1 MSRNCVQKS
10 LEIIHEELFW
20 KNLETETNTE
30 LTLCLVSVTVTRWK
44 DREIDQKKMRHL
56 DHLHYYVYGLNLLLA
71 SVLNICKAFKFKSLK
86 ILLMVI
92 SFSSY
97 TVPVWSQPRL
107 WSLEVRSSFW
117 LQSVLHFASFLRS
130 WATCISP
137 ELERMWLTMKFTGWF
152 MNRWIR
158 SPYLVLGPVLSSV
171 DQGTMKALRELLF
184 QWAELANKHRA
195 IWICLLISNK
205 GEHHQTVKI
214 VEIWGNVRE

>member
-1 MSRNCVQKS
+1 MSGNCVQKS

-44 DREIDQKKMRHL
+44 DREVDQKQMRHL

-71 SVLNICKAFKFKSLK
+71 WVLNICKAFKFKSLK

-92 SFSSY
+92 RFSSY
-97 TVPVWSQPRL
+97 TVPVWSQPSL

-130 WATCISP
+130 WAACISP
-137 ELERMWLTMKFTGWF
+137 ELETMWLTMKFTGWF
-152 MNRWIR
+152 IEQMDKESLLGSWPCSKLCR
-158 SPYLVLGPVLSSV
+158 SRNNEGSEGAPVPM
-171 DQGTMKALRELLF
+171 G
-184 QWAELANKHRA
+184 WA
-195 IWICLLISNK
+195 
-205 GEHHQTVKI
+205 G
-214 VEIWGNVRE
+214 